1 MTGVEYLCGPSK
13 RFYLYM
19 FIYTI
24 KRRRKRNIPV
34 LAQSLQSKRCMR
46 DDLIY
51 HTTKFMADV
60 IRVYVC
66 ITTIRIFEIII
77 RASSIKGA
85 KLHLL

>member
-24 KRRRKRNIPV
+24 KRKRNIPV
-34 LAQSLQSKRCMR
+34 LDQSLQSKRSRCMR

-60 IRVYVC
+60 IRVHV
-66 ITTIRIFEIII
+66 
-77 RASSIKGA
+77 
-85 KLHLL
+85 